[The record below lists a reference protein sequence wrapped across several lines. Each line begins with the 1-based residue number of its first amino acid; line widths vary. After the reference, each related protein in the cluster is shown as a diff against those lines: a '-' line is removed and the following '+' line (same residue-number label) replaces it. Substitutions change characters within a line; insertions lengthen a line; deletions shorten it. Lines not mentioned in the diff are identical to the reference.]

1 MPIKKPC
8 LKLNLDSLNVVRS
21 EIPQMLSANERLKN
35 NFNILYNQIR
45 QYPAYY

>member
-21 EIPQMLSANERLKN
+21 EIPQML
-35 NFNILYNQIR
+35 
-45 QYPAYY
+45 

>member
-21 EIPQMLSANERLKN
+21 EIPQ
-35 NFNILYNQIR
+35 
-45 QYPAYY
+45 

>member
-35 NFNILYNQIR
+35 NFNILYN
-45 QYPAYY
+45 

>member
-21 EIPQMLSANERLKN
+21 EIPQM
-35 NFNILYNQIR
+35 
-45 QYPAYY
+45 